1 MIPSLLPPAHDK
13 VPHMGYL
20 HLRLIAPSSA
30 ALVLLLG
37 LGFGAPAAAQPAPA
51 SGAAAVPHTTADG
64 VTIIAGDVTP
74 AAFAKGT
81 PMIETP
87 AYKIHASRREGPG
100 TAEVHARDIDIFY
113 ILDGTATLVTVGRPV
128 DAKTTAPDETRAPSI
143 EGGTSRTVAKGDV
156 VIIHNGVPH
165 WFKEVPGPFLYYT
178 VKVPA
183 QPGARP

>member
-1 MIPSLLPPAHDK
+1 MRHFHSRP
-13 VPHMGYL
+13 V
-20 HLRLIAPSSA
+20 APSMM
-30 ALVLLLG
+30 ALVLVLG
-37 LGFGAPAAAQPAPA
+37 LGLATSARGQSA
-51 SGAAAVPHTTADG
+51 SDGG
-64 VTIIAGDVTP
+64 VTVITGDATR

-81 PMIETP
+81 PLIETA
-87 AYKIHASRREGPG
+87 AYKVHASRREGPG

-113 ILDGTATLVTVGRPV
+113 ILDGTATLVTGGRPV
-128 DAKTTAPDETRAPSI
+128 DAKTTAPDEVRAPSL

-183 QPGARP
+183 PASARP

>member
-1 MIPSLLPPAHDK
+1 MRN
-13 VPHMGYL
+13 VPFL
-20 HLRLIAPSSA
+20 SVVPSSA
-30 ALVLLLG
+30 ALVLILG
-37 LGFGAPAAAQPAPA
+37 LGCTAPAAAQPAPA
-51 SGAAAVPHTTADG
+51 PAGAATVPHTTADG
-64 VTIIAGDVTP
+64 VTIIAGDATR

-81 PMIETP
+81 PLIETP
-87 AYKIHASRREGPG
+87 AYKVHASRREGPG

-113 ILDGTATLVTVGRPV
+113 ILDGTATLVTGGRPV
-128 DAKTTAPDETRAPSI
+128 DAKTTAPDEVRAPSL

-183 QPGARP
+183 PASARP